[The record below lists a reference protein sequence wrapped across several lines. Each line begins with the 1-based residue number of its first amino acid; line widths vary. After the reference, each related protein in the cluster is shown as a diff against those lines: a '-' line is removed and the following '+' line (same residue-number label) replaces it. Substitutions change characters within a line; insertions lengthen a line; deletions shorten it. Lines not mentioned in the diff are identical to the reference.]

1 MLSPFQVFAYEASP
15 QPRYPLAVART
26 VIAGVLAALVLAP
39 AAWSAQNPNPSL
51 LRPATLKAKAPPV
64 YAAAFKTTKGTF
76 VVTVHRA
83 WAPRGADRFY
93 NLVRNGF
100 YDDVSLFRVIPGF
113 VVQFGISSKPSIAR
127 VWANANIRDDPV
139 KHPNGPGTV
148 TFADAGPNTRSTQVF
163 VNLGDNGRLDRLGF
177 APFGAVTSG
186 ASVLGKLYSGYGEQ
200 PSSAQAQMTEQGK
213 AFLTRTFPR
222 LDRIVTAR
230 IVRR

>member
-1 MLSPFQVFAYEASP
+1 MAGLLVALALAAAASP
-15 QPRYPLAVART
+15 AR
-26 VIAGVLAALVLAP
+26 P
-39 AAWSAQNPNPSL
+39 KPSL
-51 LRPATLKAKAPPV
+51 LQPSTLKATAPAV
-64 YAAAFKTTKGTF
+64 FAAAFKTTKGTF

-139 KHPNGPGTV
+139 KHANTPGTI

-163 VNLGDNGRLDRLGF
+163 VNLGDNSRLGPLGF
-177 APFGAVTSG
+177 APFGEVTSG
-186 ASVLGKLYSGYGEQ
+186 MNVLGKLYSGYGEQ
-200 PSSAQAQMTEQGK
+200 PSGAQGQMVVQGK
-213 AFLTRTFPR
+213 AFLERTFPR
-222 LDRIVTAR
+222 LDSILSAR

>member
-1 MLSPFQVFAYEASP
+1 VNRAAVVAL
-15 QPRYPLAVART
+15 LAV
-26 VIAGVLAALVLAP
+26 LALPP
-39 AAWSAQNPNPSL
+39 AASSANSPKPSL
-51 LRPATLKAKAPPV
+51 LRPSTLTATAPPV
-64 YAAAFKTTKGTF
+64 YSAAFKTTKGTF

-139 KHPNGPGTV
+139 KHANTRGTI

-163 VNLGDNGRLDRLGF
+163 VNLVDNGRLGRLGF
-177 APFGAVTSG
+177 APFGEVTSG
-186 ASVLGKLYSGYGEQ
+186 MSVLGKLYSGYGEQ
-200 PSSAQAQMTEQGK
+200 PASAQGQMVEQGK
-213 AFLTRTFPR
+213 AFLERTFPR
-222 LDRIVTAR
+222 LDSILTAR